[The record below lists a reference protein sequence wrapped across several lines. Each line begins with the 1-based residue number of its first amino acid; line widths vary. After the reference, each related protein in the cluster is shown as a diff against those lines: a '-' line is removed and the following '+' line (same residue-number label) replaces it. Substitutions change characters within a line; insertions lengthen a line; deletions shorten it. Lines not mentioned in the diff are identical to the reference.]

1 MLYYRSLCTQ
11 KVCLWCISM
20 LSVWKQFSCWDLYH
34 PFSQVLIIS
43 TLPSVPQLNT
53 LIAFYEFNIWV
64 LWQTLKL
71 FCSKRNN
78 SNWSLY
84 TLAMQPLFMHNA
96 SSNFS
101 ERILHKSICVFA
113 HTCLQ
118 NDALLKTTCIIV
130 VHSLVWAY
138 CTVNTEQWTCLW
150 KR

>member
-1 MLYYRSLCTQ
+1 MT
-11 KVCLWCISM
+11 
-20 LSVWKQFSCWDLYH
+20 
-34 PFSQVLIIS
+34 
-43 TLPSVPQLNT
+43 
-53 LIAFYEFNIWV
+53 NI
-64 LWQTLKL
+64 KF

-138 CTVNTEQWTCLW
+138 CTVSTEQCMFVKKIMEKMQRYWWTLW
-150 KR
+150 QCQRAGGRLTSTSVQLRTRLTGKTPLRANPTSQGKARSKLKYLAFLFGRGGT